1 MSHSVQQH
9 LAVSA
14 DEYDREIVRFVFA
27 YQAMID
33 EVVATLLDRYGAD
46 AALHVLDLGA
56 GTGALSARV
65 AAALPRARLTLL
77 DADAAMLARAAERL
91 RPFGDRARAH
101 HGSFF
106 DPLPPCDVAVAS
118 LSLHHVHDPA
128 QKRALYGAIRAAL
141 AAGGALVSADVTIPR
156 APGLAERAYAR
167 WAAHLVAAGDTEAQ
181 AYARFADWSKEDRY
195 FALEEEL
202 AMLREAGFA
211 SAEAVWREGP
221 STVLV
226 ATLSP

>member
-9 LAVSA
+9 LAVSPA
-14 DEYDREIVRFVFA
+14 EYDREIVRFVFA
-27 YQAMID
+27 YEAMID
-33 EVVATLLDRYGAD
+33 EVVATLLDRHGAE
-46 AALHVLDLGA
+46 APLHVLDLGA

-65 AAALPRARLTLL
+65 AAALPRTRLTLL
-77 DADAAMLARAAERL
+77 DADASMLARAAERL
-91 RPFGDRARAH
+91 RPFGDRVRAH

-106 DPLPPCDVAVAS
+106 DPLPACDVAVAS

-128 QKRALYGAIRAAL
+128 QKRALYAAIRAAL

-156 APGLAERAYAR
+156 DPALARRAFAR

-181 AYARFADWSKEDRY
+181 AYARFADWSTEDRY

-202 AMLREAGFA
+202 AMMREAGFA
-211 SAEAVWREGP
+211 SAEAVWRQGP